1 MVVALP
7 VLAGEPRVRKSGS
20 NGMCGDQTER

>member
-1 MVVALP
+1 VVALP